1 MPLRFSLTFTSIP
14 GLSILDCP
22 LNRKPIVFFDASESE
37 DFCDNG
43 IDLNCEER
51 APDFDNCRSYPLV
64 DGGSDGEGD
73 MENFED
79 DDENN
84 EMGDDFVN
92 DNDMDDENHQMLN
105 GDDMSDESDNDEHKD
120 LNQNVD
126 YSKKSRREADMNAT
140 LSQFMFPFGPGMPH
154 MDSNVTLEPL
164 LATKA
169 AVAQFAENNNLPPND
184 IAVLHSTLY
193 SLQQQQILQLQL
205 IQQLQTQL
213 MMGLPPTLPMG
224 QFPLPMSMGLPMLP
238 FRDEKNEDDD
248 DENDDSDDLDS
259 EKGEEDSKPV
269 DECSEPRSRCT
280 TPLQLT
286 TPVTTAT
293 STETSLPSSL
303 PLPGSSPTSSNGPTS
318 EFAKLTKLVER
329 SQYVSEDPF
338 FRHKCRLCHKVF
350 GSDSALQIH
359 IRSHTGKD
367 Y

>member
-1 MPLRFSLTFTSIP
+1 LILFFVTGTCADHPAQSPIPTSP
-14 GLSILDCP
+14 ARVDAHVCGKCREEFLKLDDFLEHKKQC

-51 APDFDNCRSYPLV
+51 VPDFDNCRSYPLV

-92 DNDMDDENHQMLN
+92 DNDMDDENRQMLN

-120 LNQNVD
+120 HNQNVD

-259 EKGEEDSKPV
+259 EKGNLGKCYFYTSKRFTVNSLNKIKQNFYRKPSNLASKS
-269 DECSEPRSRCT
+269 D
-280 TPLQLT
+280 
-286 TPVTTAT
+286 VTNDF
-293 STETSLPSSL
+293 S
-303 PLPGSSPTSSNGPTS
+303 
-318 EFAKLTKLVER
+318 
-329 SQYVSEDPF
+329 
-338 FRHKCRLCHKVF
+338 
-350 GSDSALQIH
+350 
-359 IRSHTGKD
+359 
-367 Y
+367 